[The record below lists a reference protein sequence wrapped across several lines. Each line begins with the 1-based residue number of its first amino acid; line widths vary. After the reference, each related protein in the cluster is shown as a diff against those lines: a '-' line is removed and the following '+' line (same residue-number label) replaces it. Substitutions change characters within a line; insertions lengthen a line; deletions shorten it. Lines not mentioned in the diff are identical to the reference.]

1 MKNRKV
7 SNRSRKLQI
16 GALIIFGI
24 SVGILCI
31 WHLAGGSG
39 GKDSWFNQNL
49 AHDFHD
55 HDPDHDHDG
64 NEPDSKICPR

>member
-7 SNRSRKLQI
+7 SNWERKLKI
-16 GALIIFGI
+16 GALIIFGT

-39 GKDSWFNQNL
+39 GEDSWFNKNL
-49 AHDFHD
+49 ARDFHD
-55 HDPDHDHDG
+55 HDHDHVG
-64 NEPDSKICPR
+64 NVTESKICPH